1 MGYGIYQKAGG
12 VFVARNVLLRN
23 LFIFVL
29 VLFLLICLVFFGST
43 WYLKKMYPLRYK
55 EIVLRYSSVYELD
68 PYLVFAVIWVESKFD
83 KMATSRKDARG
94 LMQIVPSTG
103 SWAAEKLGIE
113 GYDDDSLYNPDIN
126 IQIGCWYINNLQK
139 QFGDMNLAL
148 AAYNGGSGNVRK
160 WLKDTRYSKDGK
172 TLDDIPFNETKN
184 FVNKVW
190 RAYNR
195 YKQLYRL

>member
-1 MGYGIYQKAGG
+1 
-12 VFVARNVLLRN
+12 
-23 LFIFVL
+23 
-29 VLFLLICLVFFGST
+29 
-43 WYLKKMYPLRYK
+43 
-55 EIVLRYSSVYELD
+55 
-68 PYLVFAVIWVESKFD
+68 
-83 KMATSRKDARG
+83 
-94 LMQIVPSTG
+94 MQIVPSTG

-139 QFGDMNLAL
+139 QFGDMSLAL

-160 WLKDTRYSKDGK
+160 WLKDTRYSKKMGRLWMIFLL
-172 TLDDIPFNETKN
+172 TETKN